1 MNNTI
6 LLPRSWHS
14 CPQFWKNFV
23 NSIPNLNDISAEN
36 ANVINKKL
44 FSNYSAHREIV
55 YGDDVTQQGNKI
67 FKIFYSEVTF
77 PDEDTK
83 IRFMLEWS

>member
-1 MNNTI
+1 MDNII
-6 LLPRSWHS
+6 LLSRSWHS

-23 NSIPNLNDISAEN
+23 NSIPNLNDIGAEN

-44 FSNYSAHREIV
+44 FSNYSANREVV
-55 YGDDVTQQGNKI
+55 YDNSAAQGNKV
-67 FKIFYSEVTF
+67 FLSKVTF